1 MDEERSRDPMQEHLS
16 EDLLWGINAIA
27 DEIGRTPRQTFHM
40 VHTGQLPTMKCGGR
54 IVARRSALR
63 RHFMPENK
71 TENKWSA

>member
-1 MDEERSRDPMQEHLS
+1 MDEERSKNPMQESLS

-40 VHTGQLPTMKCGGR
+40 AHNGQLPTMKCGGR
-54 IVARRSALR
+54 IVASRAALR

-71 TENKWSA
+71 RSA